1 MEEEYELSPSKKEM
15 NINTRL
21 LFSLCVAFTF
31 CILLSLNPLPGQV
44 ENIKLFFITPLYSLD
59 KFAYVFALPVFLFS
73 LFLGKLL
80 PSTNSGTTRD
90 KGFFFFTTIFWGFSA
105 LAWLGGSL
113 DDRLFLLAL
122 FFGALFGMIERLYR
136 SSSVSYWVE
145 DMEDNSL
152 TTEAKIELLK
162 QASNKKLALFLSLA
176 GITIT
181 CEIAS
186 LKELEHIYSN
196 TNMLGIPL
204 TLWLGF
210 WCLKALQESS
220 QIRGKLIQ
228 LYDQKHKKEALTQSK
243 LDKLYDYL
251 KRGEKK

>member
-1 MEEEYELSPSKKEM
+1 MDTG
-15 NINTRL
+15 TRL
-21 LFSLCVAFTF
+21 LFSLCVALTF
-31 CILLSLNPLPGQV
+31 CILISSNPSPGQV
-44 ENIKLFFITPLYSLD
+44 ENIKLFSITPLYSLD

-80 PSTNSGTTRD
+80 PSTSSGTTRD
-90 KGFFFFTTIFWGFSA
+90 KGFFLLSTIFGGGSA

-113 DDRLFLLAL
+113 DTRLFFLAL
-122 FFGALFGMIERLYR
+122 FYGGFFGMIEGLYR

-162 QASNKKLALFLSLA
+162 QESNKKLALFLSLV

-181 CEIAS
+181 CGIVGF
-186 LKELEHIYSN
+186 KEFEHIYPD

-204 TLWLGF
+204 ILWLGF
-210 WCLKALQESS
+210 WCLKTLQVSG
-220 QIRGKLIQ
+220 QIKEKLIQ
-228 LYDQKHKKEALTQSK
+228 LYDQKHKEEASTQSK
-243 LDKLYDYL
+243 LDKLYHYL